1 MALIESSHDAFEQYD
16 RRNNLVI
23 SDISDRVEDSDLES
37 TVTSILSDIGVNVES
52 REVDGC
58 HRISK

>member
-1 MALIESSHDAFEQYD
+1 MALIESSHDAFEQYG